1 MAFRG
6 CAPLAFRLIVADPNL
21 PALDLVFPNDAFMA
35 VRLALDAV
43 LKRVAR
49 LGELSNDLVPAL
61 SSAIFTQTGRKSQGL
76 PNGKFMGSHFLLQR
90 ARVPPCP
97 AAPRAIERYSVWR
110 LTAEVFPCCPRSS
123 S

>member
-1 MAFRG
+1 MAARSKPTAFSG
-6 CAPLAFRLIVADPNL
+6 CAPLAFRLTVADPTLL

-35 VRLALDAV
+35 VCLALDAV

-49 LGELSNDLVPAL
+49 LGELSNNLVATL

-90 ARVPPCP
+90 AECP
-97 AAPRAIERYSVWR
+97 GSGGTPAPLNPTR
-110 LTAEVFPCCPRSS
+110 FGG
-123 S
+123 